1 VAQVTVKMF
10 ANLKELAGA
19 DSMVIDCDDGTSLEN
34 VISIITGRLPG
45 LKDILE
51 ARRVF
56 ISINQDMAQKDDIVK
71 DGDEVALLPPFSG
84 G

>member
-1 VAQVTVKMF
+1 MAQVTVKLF
-10 ANLKELAGA
+10 ANLKDLAGT
-19 DSMVIDCDDGTSLEN
+19 DSMTIDCDNG
-34 VISIITGRLPG
+34 ISIDKLTPLIVEKLPG

-51 ARRVF
+51 TRRVF
-56 ISINQDMAQKDDIVK
+56 ISVNQEMAQKNDIVK